1 MNQKKIGSFIK
12 ELRQSHSLTQEEL
25 AQILGVNHRTVSRW
39 ETGKNMPD
47 YDVIIDMAKYF
58 QVNVDEILNGERQVT
73 QQKSRFLKNKYA
85 IMNNMNYHVVNFVFN
100 IVSILMIIFAYNQGW
115 YGQVTEDLLYILLE
129 FGKTIFFDPVDIFFV
144 IVILLLLI
152 KHIKT
157 HFQSMQETIA
167 INLII
172 YNMIF
177 IPIIIALS
185 GFIYFLVFYVYESAW
200 LIAFVNIFLNTF
212 LFHWLYVTRFHN
224 EVDRIWTYQKKS

>member
-100 IVSILMIIFAYNQGW
+100 IVSILMIIIAYNQGW
-115 YGQVTEDLLYILLE
+115 YGQVTEDFLHILLE
-129 FGKTIFFDPVDIFFV
+129 FGKSFFFDPIIIIFV
-144 IVILLLLI
+144 IVMLLLLL
-152 KHIKT
+152 KHLKT
-157 HFQSMQETIA
+157 HFQYMQETIA

-172 YNMIF
+172 YN
-177 IPIIIALS
+177 
-185 GFIYFLVFYVYESAW
+185 
-200 LIAFVNIFLNTF
+200 NTF
-212 LFHWLYVTRFHN
+212 SAKCQYKISTQQR
-224 EVDRIWTYQKKS
+224 

>member
-1 MNQKKIGSFIK
+1 M
-12 ELRQSHSLTQEEL
+12 
-25 AQILGVNHRTVSRW
+25 
-39 ETGKNMPD
+39 
-47 YDVIIDMAKYF
+47 
-58 QVNVDEILNGERQVT
+58 DEILNGERQVT

-100 IVSILMIIFAYNQGW
+100 IVSILMILFAYNQGW
-115 YGQVTEDLLYILLE
+115 YGQVTEDFLYILLE
-129 FGKTIFFDPVDIFFV
+129 FGKSIFFDPVTIFFV

-157 HFQSMQETIA
+157 HFQYMQETIA

-200 LIAFVNIFLNTF
+200 LVAFVNIFLNMF

>member
-1 MNQKKIGSFIK
+1 
-12 ELRQSHSLTQEEL
+12 
-25 AQILGVNHRTVSRW
+25 
-39 ETGKNMPD
+39 MPD

-115 YGQVTEDLLYILLE
+115 YGQVTEDFLYILLE
-129 FGKTIFFDPVDIFFV
+129 FGKSIFFDPVTIFFV
-144 IVILLLLI
+144 IVILLLQI

-157 HFQSMQETIA
+157 HFQYIQEA

-185 GFIYFLVFYVYESAW
+185 EFVYFLVFYVYESAW
-200 LIAFVNIFLNTF
+200 LVAL
-212 LFHWLYVTRFHN
+212 
-224 EVDRIWTYQKKS
+224 

>member
-12 ELRQSHSLTQEEL
+12 ELRQNHSLTQEEL

-39 ETGKNMPD
+39 EIGKNIPD
-47 YDVIIDMAKYF
+47 YDIMIDMTKYF

-100 IVSILMIIFAYNQGW
+100 IINILMIIFAYKQGW
-115 YGQVTEDLLYILLE
+115 YGQITEDFLYIPLE
-129 FGKTIFFDPVDIFFV
+129 FGKSIFFDPIEIFFV

-157 HFQSMQETIA
+157 HF
-167 INLII
+167 
-172 YNMIF
+172 
-177 IPIIIALS
+177 
-185 GFIYFLVFYVYESAW
+185 
-200 LIAFVNIFLNTF
+200 
-212 LFHWLYVTRFHN
+212 
-224 EVDRIWTYQKKS
+224 